1 MQPQRN
7 LTSLMKTLIVKVK
20 SEQAAQ
26 ILADFL
32 STIDYVEAVERRDL
46 SPVIVSHDL
55 LNGMEPGE
63 YASGE
68 KPSDFAGI
76 WKGRKGVD
84 SKGLRKRAWERQKNK
99 H

>member
-46 SPVIVSHDL
+46 PPVIVSHEL

-63 YASGE
+63 YAPGE

-76 WKGRKGVD
+76 WKGRKRVD
-84 SKGLRKRAWERQKNK
+84 GGNLRKRAWRRE
-99 H
+99 HSS

>member
-1 MQPQRN
+1 MQLQRN

-32 STIDYVEAVERRDL
+32 STIVYVEAVERRD
-46 SPVIVSHDL
+46 IVLHEL

-76 WKGRKGVD
+76 WKGRKKFEGRE
-84 SKGLRKRAWERQKNK
+84 LRRRAWRRE
-99 H
+99 HSSS